1 MYICPQV
8 ILSLTNHGC
17 FANVPPPEMPTVL
30 TARRPS
36 RSAGAPVERSLKK
49 KRTEIT
55 NRSRLTMFNQQIWEY
70 DK

>member
-1 MYICPQV
+1 MYIHMYICPQV

-17 FANVPPPEMPTVL
+17 FANVPPPEMPTVP

-49 KRTEIT
+49 NELK
-55 NRSRLTMFNQQIWEY
+55 
-70 DK
+70 